1 MHVATRGGRRGG
13 PPATIVVGMTIY
25 VHGRSEGQLRR
36 RRRTTTVVVVLVVAG
51 LLAGGW
57 HLGST
62 ARAEADDAPAVPG
75 PAAEAV
81 TLTSAQKAAAKRAVA
96 RDPQLAALDRTLA
109 LRFARA
115 QVAAAAD
122 GVTLTLTS
130 GKRSAAKQD
139 ELVAD
144 AVEKYGSTAKA
155 HRYVLPP
162 DKSSHVQGLAVDVG
176 PTEGALWLGEH
187 GLAFGLCR
195 TYANEVWHFE
205 KLPAGRTTCKKMHPD
220 SSWGW

>member
-1 MHVATRGGRRGG
+1 
-13 PPATIVVGMTIY
+13 VVGMTIY
-25 VHGRSEGQLRR
+25 VHGRSERQLRR
-36 RRRTTTVVVVLVVAG
+36 HRRTTTVVVVLVVAG
-51 LLAGGW
+51 ILAGGW
-57 HLGST
+57 HLGVT
-62 ARAEADDAPAVPG
+62 ARAEADDAPPV

-130 GKRSAAKQD
+130 GRRSAAKQD
-139 ELVAD
+139 ELVAE
-144 AVEKYGSTAKA
+144 AVEKYGSTAEA
-155 HRYVLPP
+155 HRYVLPA

-187 GLAFGLCR
+187 GLDFGLCR

-205 KLPAGRTTCKKMHPD
+205 KLPPGRTTCKKMHPD